1 MVDFK
6 NKGLIKLS
14 AASIEE
20 GQNAVK
26 DILINNEEIIASFKS
41 MRDRLIFTDKRIIS
55 VNVQGVT
62 GKKVDFTSFPYSKIQ
77 AYSIETA
84 GTFDLD
90 AEIDITLSSI
100 GTVRFELSGATNIK
114 KIYSTISEKIL

>member
-14 AASIEE
+14 AVGIEE
-20 GQNAVK
+20 GQKAVK
-26 DILINNEEIIASFKS
+26 DILINNEEVIASFKS

-62 GKKVDFTSFPYSKIQ
+62 GKKVDFTSFPYPKIQ

>member
-14 AASIEE
+14 AVSIEE
-20 GQNAVK
+20 GQKAVK
-26 DILINNEEIIASFKS
+26 DILINNEEVIASFKS

-62 GKKVDFTSFPYSKIQ
+62 GKKVDFTSFPYPKIQ

>member
-14 AASIEE
+14 AIKNEE
-20 GQNAVK
+20 GEKIVK
-26 DILINNEEIIASFKS
+26 DILINNEKVIASFKS
-41 MRDRLIFTDKRIIS
+41 MRDHLVFTNKRIIS

-62 GKKVDFTSFPYSKIQ
+62 GRKVDYTSFPYKKIQ

-84 GTFDLD
+84 GALDID
-90 AEIDITLSSI
+90 AEIDITISGI
-100 GTVRFELSGATNIK
+100 GTIRFELAGATNIK
-114 KIYSTISEKIL
+114 EICAKISESIL

>member
-14 AASIEE
+14 AIKNEE
-20 GQNAVK
+20 GEKIVK
-26 DILINNEEIIASFKS
+26 DILINNEKVIASFKS
-41 MRDRLIFTDKRIIS
+41 MRDHLVFTNKRIIS

-62 GKKVDFTSFPYSKIQ
+62 GRKVDYTSFPYKKIQ

-84 GTFDLD
+84 GALDID
-90 AEIDITLSSI
+90 AEIDITISGI
-100 GTVRFELSGATNIK
+100 GTIKFELAGATNIK
-114 KIYSTISEKIL
+114 EICAKISESIL